1 MQFDIIIFQLVIAIS
16 PLIFIIPIRKK
27 YFAFLLPVVMLM
39 AVSSIWAFNVIRLH
53 EVKTIEL
60 TFNLWGQVPSFWSTI
75 PKITI
80 DQISALFILM
90 INIITFGSV
99 IYAYGYLKNY
109 LQSKSSLGISMH
121 LFSFFLLYLSL
132 ILLTMVRDGFLFLFA
147 WELMSLSSFVL
158 IAFDAEK
165 PNVMKIAIN
174 YLVQMHIGFFFL
186 LAAFLIAN
194 KETGIWGFDALP
206 YYFKTHNN
214 VPLFILFFL
223 GFGVKTGLIPF
234 HSWAAKADPVAP
246 PHISSLM
253 SGVLVKM
260 GIFGILRV
268 SMDVQANFS
277 EIASII
283 LPISLISILF
293 AISMSIYQ
301 NDLRKLLAYSS
312 IENMG
317 VICLGIALSFFG
329 KAHNIPALC
338 VLGMLGA
345 VFHVISHSLYK
356 SMLFLLTGNIERIT
370 GTRNL
375 NELGGLAKKMP
386 VTSAFFLLGGLSL
399 CALPPFNGFVS
410 EFLMYK
416 GAFKAIA
423 TADFFTSVICILV
436 VVVMAISGG
445 LSIYAMTKAFGLAF
459 LGSNRKE
466 YPKKIEEPSKLMLFP
481 AFLNSTLMLLLG
493 LAPMLIFPEIYQTIS
508 TFHFI
513 PQNEIFYANQVEI
526 FQKFG
531 FLSLILVSI
540 VLIMFVIRYF
550 QQKRVEVKYG
560 PTWGCGYPAGDAKHQ
575 YTSTSYGSPL
585 KRMVSPMLKE
595 TNTYQPQEEEEIF
608 PSPRTFK
615 TEIKDRVE
623 HYTVTKPVEF
633 LLKYVP
639 KLGLAQ
645 TGRIQHY
652 LIYPLAFLLLVAILT
667 AFNFI

>member
-1 MQFDIIIFQLVIAIS
+1 MKF
-16 PLIFIIPIRKK
+16 K
-27 YFAFLLPVVMLM
+27 YFSFFIPVIMLM
-39 AVSSIWAFNVIRLH
+39 GVTSVWAINVIGMH
-53 EVKTIEL
+53 QEKTIEL
-60 TFNLWGQVPSFWSTI
+60 TFNLFGQIPSFWSTV

-90 INIITFGSV
+90 INLISLGSV
-99 IYAYGYLKNY
+99 IYAYGYLKSYFN
-109 LQSKSSLGISMH
+109 SKSALGISMH
-121 LFSFFLLYLSL
+121 LFSFFLLYISL
-132 ILLTMVRDGFLFLFA
+132 VLLTMLRDGFMFLFA

-158 IAFDAEK
+158 IAFNGEK
-165 PNVMKIAIN
+165 PEVMKIAIN
-174 YLVQMHIGFFFL
+174 YLIQMHIGFFFL

-214 VPLFILFFL
+214 VPLFLLFFV
-223 GFGVKTGLIPF
+223 GFGVKAGLIPF
-234 HSWAAKADPVAP
+234 HSWAPKADPVAP

-268 SMDVQANFS
+268 SMQVQANFS

-283 LPISLISILF
+283 LPVSLISILF
-293 AISMSIYQ
+293 GISMSIYQ
-301 NDLRKLLAYSS
+301 NDIRKLLAYSS
-312 IENMG
+312 IENVG
-317 VICLGIALSFFG
+317 VICLGISLSFFG
-329 KAHNIPALC
+329 KAYNVPSLC
-338 VLGMLGA
+338 VLGMMGA

-356 SMLFLLTGNIERIT
+356 SMLFLLTGNIERVT

-386 VTSAFFLLGGLSL
+386 FTAAFFLLGSLSL

-416 GAFKAIA
+416 GVFKAIA
-423 TADFFTSVICILV
+423 TGDFFISVISIIV
-436 VVVMAISGG
+436 VVIMAISGG

-459 LGSNRKE
+459 LGSNRKA
-466 YPKKIEEPSKLMLFP
+466 YPNEITEPPKGMLLP
-481 AFLNSTLMLLLG
+481 AFLNSTFMLLLG
-493 LAPMLIFPEIYQTIS
+493 LAPMLIFPEIYRTIS

-513 PQNEIFYANQVEI
+513 PQNEVFYASQVEI

-540 VLIMFVIRYF
+540 ILVMFIIRYV
-550 QQKRVEVKYG
+550 QQKRVEIKHG
-560 PTWGCGYPAGDAKHQ
+560 PTWGCGYSAGDATHQ

-585 KRMVSPMLKE
+585 KRLVSPMLSE
-595 TNTYQPQEEEEIF
+595 TNTYHSQEEEEIF
-608 PSPRTFK
+608 PSVRNFK
-615 TEIKDRVE
+615 TTVKDRIE
-623 HYTVTKPVEF
+623 DFTVLKPVQF
-633 LLKYVP
+633 LLKFVP

-652 LIYPLAFLLLVAILT
+652 LMYPLGFLILIAILT
-667 AFNFI
+667 AFKFI

>member
-1 MQFDIIIFQLVIAIS
+1 MQIDILIFQVAIAIS
-16 PLIFIIPIRKK
+16 LMIFAAPMRFK
-27 YFAFLLPVVMLM
+27 YFAFVLPVALLM
-39 AVSSIWAFNVIRLH
+39 VVTSSWAMDVIRLH
-53 EVKTIEL
+53 QVKTIEL
-60 TFNLWGQVPSFWSTI
+60 SFKVFGQIPSFWSTV

-80 DQISALFILM
+80 DQLSAIFILM
-90 INIITFGSV
+90 INLISLGSV

-109 LQSKSSLGISMH
+109 FKSKSTLGISMH
-121 LFSFFLLYLSL
+121 LFSFFLLFISL
-132 ILLTMVRDGFLFLFA
+132 LLLTMLRDGFMFLFA
-147 WELMSLSSFVL
+147 WELMSLSSFAL

-165 PNVMKIAIN
+165 PNVIKIAIN
-174 YLVQMHIGFFFL
+174 YLIQMHIGFFFL

-194 KETGIWGFDALP
+194 RETGIWGFDALP
-206 YYFKTHNN
+206 YYFENHNN
-214 VPLFILFFL
+214 VPLFILFFV
-223 GFGVKTGLIPF
+223 GFGVKAGLIPF

-246 PHISSLM
+246 PHVSSLM

-268 SMDVQANFS
+268 SMDIQANFS

-312 IENMG
+312 IENVG
-317 VICLGIALSFFG
+317 VICLGISLSFFG
-329 KAHNIPALC
+329 KAYNIPSLC

-356 SMLFLLTGNIERIT
+356 SMLFLLTGNIERVT
-370 GTRNL
+370 GTRNI

-386 VTSAFFLLGGLSL
+386 ITSGFFLLGSLSL

-416 GAFKAIA
+416 GVFKAIA
-423 TADFFTSVICILV
+423 AADFYISIISIVV
-436 VVVMAISGG
+436 VVVMAVSGG
-445 LSIYAMTKAFGLAF
+445 LSIYAMTKAFGLAL

-466 YPKKIEEPSKLMLFP
+466 YSNEIKEPTKWMLFP
-481 AFLNSTLMLLLG
+481 AFLNSVFMLLLG
-493 LAPMLIFPEIYQTIS
+493 LAPMLIFPEIYRTIS

-513 PQNEIFYANQVEI
+513 PQNEMFYASTVEI

-531 FLSLILVSI
+531 ILSLILVSI
-540 VLIMFVIRYF
+540 TMIVFLIRYI
-550 QQKRVEVKYG
+550 QQKRVQITQG
-560 PTWGCGYPAGDAKHQ
+560 PTWGCGYSAGDANHQ

-585 KRMVSPMLKE
+585 KRMISPMLDE
-595 TNTYQPQEEEEIF
+595 TNTYKSFEEEEIF

-615 TEIKDRVE
+615 TESQDRIE
-623 HYTVTKPVEF
+623 KYTVGKPVSF
-633 LLKYVP
+633 LMKFVP

-667 AFNFI
+667 AFNLI

>member
-1 MQFDIIIFQLVIAIS
+1 MQFDIIIFQLAITIS
-16 PLIFIIPIRKK
+16 LLIFLIPLKVK
-27 YFAFLLPVVMLM
+27 YFAFLSPVLMLM
-39 AVSSIWAFNVIRLH
+39 AVTSIWAIDVIRLH

-60 TFNLWGQVPSFWSTI
+60 TFNVLGQVPSFWSTV

-80 DQISALFILM
+80 DQISAIFILM
-90 INIITFGSV
+90 INLITFGSA

-109 LQSKSSLGISMH
+109 LQSKSSLGIAMH
-121 LFSFFLLYLSL
+121 LFSFFLLYISL
-132 ILLTMVRDGFLFLFA
+132 LLLTMVRDGFLFLFA

-158 IAFDAEK
+158 IAFDGQK
-165 PNVMKIAIN
+165 PHIMKIAIN
-174 YLVQMHIGFFFL
+174 YLVQMHIAFFFL

-206 YYFKTHNN
+206 YYFENHNN
-214 VPLFILFFL
+214 VPLFLLFFV
-223 GFGVKTGLIPF
+223 GFGVKAGLIPF

-246 PHISSLM
+246 PHVSSLM
-253 SGVLVKM
+253 SGILVKM

-268 SMDVQANFS
+268 SMEVQANFS

-283 LPISLISILF
+283 LPISLITILF

-312 IENMG
+312 IENVG
-317 VICLGIALSFFG
+317 VICLGISLSFFG
-329 KAHNIPALC
+329 KAHNIPSLC

-356 SMLFLLTGNIERIT
+356 SMLFLLTGNIERVT

-386 VTSAFFLLGGLSL
+386 VTSAFFLLGSLSL

-416 GAFKAIA
+416 GVFKAIA
-423 TADFFTSVICILV
+423 TADFFISVISILV
-436 VVVMAISGG
+436 VVVMAVSGG

-466 YPKKIEEPSKLMLFP
+466 YPNEIKEPSKLMLFP
-481 AFLNSTLMLLLG
+481 AFLNSTFMLLLG
-493 LAPMLIFPEIYQTIS
+493 LAPMLIFPEVYRTIS

-513 PQNEIFYANQVEI
+513 PQNEIFYANQVDI

-540 VLIMFVIRYF
+540 TLIMFIIRYF
-550 QQKRVEVKYG
+550 QQKRVEIKQG
-560 PTWGCGYPAGDAKHQ
+560 PTWGCGYAAGDANHQ
-575 YTSTSYGSPL
+575 YTSTSYASPL
-585 KRMVSPMLKE
+585 KRIVSPMLSE
-595 TNTYQPQEEEEIF
+595 TNTYKSQEEEEIF

-615 TEIKDRVE
+615 TDIKDRIE
-623 HYTVTKPVEF
+623 NFTVIKPVEF
-633 LLKYVP
+633 LLKFVP

-652 LIYPLAFLLLVAILT
+652 LIYPLAFLLIVAVLT
-667 AFNFI
+667 ALNFM

>member
-1 MQFDIIIFQLVIAIS
+1 MQFDIIIFQLAITIS
-16 PLIFIIPIRKK
+16 LLIFLIPLKVK
-27 YFAFLLPVVMLM
+27 YFAFLSPVLMLM
-39 AVSSIWAFNVIRLH
+39 AVTSIWAIDVIRLH

-60 TFNLWGQVPSFWSTI
+60 TFNLLGQVPSFWSTV

-80 DQISALFILM
+80 DQISAIFILM
-90 INIITFGSV
+90 INLITFGSA

-109 LQSKSSLGISMH
+109 LQSKSSLGIAMH
-121 LFSFFLLYLSL
+121 LFSFFLLYISL
-132 ILLTMVRDGFLFLFA
+132 LLLTMVRDGFLFLFA

-158 IAFDAEK
+158 IAFDGQK
-165 PNVMKIAIN
+165 PHIMKIAIN
-174 YLVQMHIGFFFL
+174 YLVQMHIAFFFL

-206 YYFKTHNN
+206 YYFQNHNN
-214 VPLFILFFL
+214 VPLFLLFFV
-223 GFGVKTGLIPF
+223 GFGVKAGLIPF

-246 PHISSLM
+246 PHVSSLM
-253 SGVLVKM
+253 SGILVKM

-268 SMDVQANFS
+268 SMEVQANFS

-283 LPISLISILF
+283 LPISLITILF

-312 IENMG
+312 IENVG
-317 VICLGIALSFFG
+317 VICLGISLSFFG
-329 KAHNIPALC
+329 KAHNIPSLC

-356 SMLFLLTGNIERIT
+356 SMLFLLTGNIERVT

-386 VTSAFFLLGGLSL
+386 VTSAFFLLGSLSL

-416 GAFKAIA
+416 GVFKAIA
-423 TADFFTSVICILV
+423 TADFFISVISILV
-436 VVVMAISGG
+436 VVVMAVSGG

-466 YPKKIEEPSKLMLFP
+466 YPNEIKEPSKLMLFP
-481 AFLNSTLMLLLG
+481 AFLNSTFMLLLG
-493 LAPMLIFPEIYQTIS
+493 LAPMLIFPEVYRTIS

-513 PQNEIFYANQVEI
+513 PQNEIFYANQVDI

-540 VLIMFVIRYF
+540 TLIMFIIRYF
-550 QQKRVEVKYG
+550 QQKRVEVKQG
-560 PTWGCGYPAGDAKHQ
+560 PTWGCGYSAGDANHQ
-575 YTSTSYGSPL
+575 YTSTSYASPL
-585 KRMVSPMLKE
+585 KRIVSPMLSE
-595 TNTYQPQEEEEIF
+595 TNTYKSQEEEEIF

-615 TEIKDRVE
+615 TDIKDRIE
-623 HYTVTKPVEF
+623 NFTVIKPVEF
-633 LLKYVP
+633 LLKFVP

-652 LIYPLAFLLLVAILT
+652 LIYPLAFLLIVAVLT
-667 AFNFI
+667 ALNFM

>member
-1 MQFDIIIFQLVIAIS
+1 MQFDIIIFQLAITIS
-16 PLIFIIPIRKK
+16 LLIFLIPSKVK
-27 YFAFLLPVVMLM
+27 YFAFMLPVLMLM
-39 AVSSIWAFNVIRLH
+39 VITSSWALNVIQLH
-53 EVKTIEL
+53 EVKTIAL
-60 TFNLWGQVPSFWSTI
+60 NFNVFGQTPSFWSTV

-90 INIITFGSV
+90 INLITFGSA
-99 IYAYGYLKNY
+99 IYAYGYLKSS
-109 LQSKSSLGISMH
+109 LQSKSALGISMH
-121 LFSFFLLYLSL
+121 LFSFFLLYVSL

-206 YYFKTHNN
+206 HYFNSHNN
-214 VPLFILFFL
+214 VPLFLLFFM
-223 GFGVKTGLIPF
+223 GFGVKAGFIPF
-234 HSWAAKADPVAP
+234 HSWAPKADPVAP
-246 PHISSLM
+246 PHVSSLM

-268 SMDVQANFS
+268 SMDIQANFS

-283 LPISLISILF
+283 LPVSLVTILF

-312 IENMG
+312 IENVG
-317 VICLGIALSFFG
+317 VIGLGISLSFFG
-329 KAHNIPALC
+329 KAYNIPSLC

-356 SMLFLLTGNIERIT
+356 SMLFILTGNIERVT
-370 GTRNL
+370 GTRNI

-386 VTSAFFLLGGLSL
+386 VTSVFFLLGSLSL

-416 GAFKAIA
+416 GVFKAIA
-423 TADFFTSVICILV
+423 TGDFFISVISIIV
-436 VVVMAISGG
+436 VVVMALSGG
-445 LSIYAMTKAFGLAF
+445 FSIYAMTKAFGLAF
-459 LGSNRKE
+459 LGSNRKP
-466 YPKKIEEPSKLMLFP
+466 YPNEIKEPSKIMLFP
-481 AFLNSTLMLLLG
+481 AFLNSTFMLLLG
-493 LAPMLIFPEIYQTIS
+493 LAPMLIFPEIYRTIS
-508 TFHFI
+508 IFHFI
-513 PQNEIFYANQVEI
+513 PQNETFYASQVEI

-540 VLIMFVIRYF
+540 IMIMFIIRYV
-550 QQKRVEVKYG
+550 QQKRVKIEHG
-560 PTWGCGYPAGDAKHQ
+560 PTWGCGYSAGDAAHQ
-575 YTSTSYGSPL
+575 YTGTSYASPL
-585 KRMVSPMLKE
+585 KRIVSPMLSE
-595 TNTYQPQEEEEIF
+595 TNPYVSQSEEEIF
-608 PSPRTFK
+608 PSKRTFR
-615 TEIKDRVE
+615 TETTDRIE
-623 HYTVTKPVEF
+623 KFTVTKPIDF
-633 LLKYVP
+633 LLKFVP

-652 LIYPLAFLLLVAILT
+652 LIYPLAFLLLVAVLT